1 MQCQAPK
8 AYKPTVEFLHYVK
21 VLAAKDVR
29 VEFRSREII
38 YTMSFFAAM
47 VVLLFSFAFLKQSA
61 TSNEMMDVSELSP
74 GFVWV
79 AVLFAGTLGLSRAF
93 DRERE
98 TGTMRALLLS
108 PIPRAAIFLGKSVA
122 IAIMVTVVQLV
133 VVPLVVLFFDAP
145 LFNHPASLLCALV
158 LGTIG
163 FAVVCSVFAAML
175 LKTGSRD
182 VLLPVVL
189 YPILVPLFIAAIKAT
204 SASLEGALGD
214 AWFWVRF
221 LAVYDTIFLV
231 AALWTFESLVI
242 E

>member
-1 MQCQAPK
+1 M
-8 AYKPTVEFLHYVK
+8 EFLQHVST
-21 VLAAKDVR
+21 LAWKDVR
-29 VEFRSREII
+29 VEFRSREIV

-47 VVLLFSFAFLKQSA
+47 VVLLFSFAFLRPSGEGPGQMLSIA
-61 TSNEMMDVSELSP
+61 DLSP

-98 TGTMRALLLS
+98 SGTMRGLLLS
-108 PIPRAAIFLGKSVA
+108 PIPRAAIFLGKA
-122 IAIMVTVVQLV
+122 LGIFLMVMMVQIV
-133 VVPLVVLFFDAP
+133 VVPLVAFFFDAP
-145 LFNHPASLLCALV
+145 LFNEPLALACMLI
-158 LGTIG
+158 LGTAG
-163 FAVVCSVFAAML
+163 FAIVGSVFAAML

-189 YPILVPLFIAAIKAT
+189 YPILVPMFIAAIKAT
-204 SASLEGALGD
+204 TSMMEGSMVD
-214 AWFWVRF
+214 TWFWIRF
-221 LAVYDTIFLV
+221 LAVYDTIFTV